1 MKTTKAEEIAVALY
15 GTGRN
20 IAEAMIENI
29 PLGERPGVARD
40 LLDRLAHIQS
50 ILPRKEH
57 EFIFNGVISAF
68 GYIIDPDSESGLTD
82 VETDEDVV
90 L

>member
-15 GTGRN
+15 STGKT

-29 PLGERPGVARD
+29 PLDERPAVARD

-57 EFIFNGVISAF
+57 EFIFTGVMSAF
-68 GYIIDPDSESGLTD
+68 GYMIDPDSKSGLTD
-82 VETDEDVV
+82 IETEEDVV